1 MRKNEDYAVE
11 TLKQSHFI
19 CLIAAAAALSACSSA
34 GEALGDALTPSPA
47 PKGHYRTLKIEASQS
62 NTLLPDAD
70 SSITITDSEKQGAER
85 TKTYRSGDGFDM
97 GNKLLDRITELEYE
111 RKDGSGKVSDRG
123 KLVLYRQDYSAV
135 AGLIPSYVAANG
147 SGLES
152 GKLHIAG
159 AQGEHTRAADIPQ
172 SGEAHYTGSAF
183 AEAGYGQKDYGKLD
197 YTVNFATRKGR
208 GSISGL
214 PGKSDITL
222 EEAAL
227 ATRPDNTTG
236 VDGNARS
243 ADWGSGS
250 YNATLFGPKYN
261 ELAGGAYFPDSKQ
274 SVGMAGKKQ

>member
-111 RKDGSGKVSDRG
+111 RKDGNGQVADRG

-135 AGLIPSYVAANG
+135 AGLIPSYVAQG
-147 SGLES
+147 SGLEI
-152 GKLHIAG
+152 GKLHIAS
-159 AQGEHTRAADIPQ
+159 AQGEHTRA
-172 SGEAHYTGSAF
+172 
-183 AEAGYGQKDYGKLD
+183 AGYGQKDYGKLD

-261 ELAGGAYFPDSKQ
+261 EIAGGAYFPDSKQ